1 MVSITRIQN
10 KVVETT
16 EKAQPGN
23 IAVNFGWSL
32 EETEKGQRAKGFL
45 GLDAPLQSPLP
56 LGFLFLPASLFF
68 PSLITRLGMAP
79 RKAENKS

>member
-45 GLDAPLQSPLP
+45 GLDAPLP